1 MRILMVTPYPPARD
15 GIASYAV
22 QEVKVLRAAGHDV
35 EVLSPGPSAAHH
47 HLALR
52 GPRGPLALAKRVR
65 GYDRVVV
72 QFHPDVF
79 YPHPLSGRDRLE
91 VTAGLHLAFL
101 LSRRVEIRVHE
112 VNYDWGRDGSRH
124 ARLFRALWQRV
135 DEVTVHTEDERSAF
149 SAAFDVA
156 PSSVRVI
163 EHGGH
168 FERRA
173 HVDRAEARRHLGL
186 PDDQLV
192 FLSIGFV
199 QPHKG
204 FDRAVRAF
212 AGLDAH
218 GCRLDVVGSIR
229 VDEPEYVVYRDELAE
244 LVARTPG
251 AHLHDEYVSDW
262 LFDVWLVAA
271 DVVVLPYRYIWS
283 SGVLERAKQ
292 YDRPVI
298 ATRVGGMEGQASD
311 VTQLVDDDRALRRA
325 LWAAA
330 GAVEAASER
339 PVQHW
344 PVDHAAVGEVDRSE
358 VQGEIRRRAA
368 ADRTHATVHT
378 LEVQG
383 VGDREAADAS
393 APLRNVPLFAV
404 PPPVSARRSSRF
416 AKRVVHRLAYWLVAP
431 VIEQLN
437 DLRAAAIASVERA
450 EHARS
455 DPDRHASPGKA
466 GARH

>member
-1 MRILMVTPYPPARD
+1 
-15 GIASYAV
+15 
-22 QEVKVLRAAGHDV
+22 VKVLRAAGHDV
-35 EVLSPGPSAAHH
+35 EVLSPGPSEAHH
-47 HLALR
+47 HLDLR
-52 GPRGPLALAKRVR
+52 GPRGPLSLAKRVR
-65 GYDRVVV
+65 GYDRVIV

-79 YPHPLSGRDRLE
+79 YPHPLSGRERLE
-91 VTAGLHLAFL
+91 VTAGLQLAFL
-101 LSRRVEIRVHE
+101 LARRVEIRVHE
-112 VNYDWGRDGSRH
+112 VNYDWGRDGSHH
-124 ARLFRALWQRV
+124 ARLFRSLWQRV
-135 DEVTVHTEDERSAF
+135 DEVTVHTDDERSAF
-149 SAAFDVA
+149 SAAFGVA
-156 PSSVRVI
+156 PSSVRMI

-186 PDDQLV
+186 PDDQLA

-204 FDRAVRAF
+204 FDRAVHAF

-218 GCRLDVVGSIR
+218 GCRLDVVGSVR
-229 VDEPEYVVYRDELAE
+229 VDEPEYVVYRDELAD
-244 LVARTPG
+244 LVAGTPG

-271 DVVVLPYRYIWS
+271 DVVVLPYRHIWS

-292 YDRPVI
+292 YGRPVI

-325 LWAAA
+325 MWAAA
-330 GAVEAASER
+330 GAAEAASER
-339 PVQHW
+339 PLRNW

-358 VQGEIRRRAA
+358 VQGEIRRRADAERAHA
-368 ADRTHATVHT
+368 AVRT
-378 LEVQG
+378 LEVRG
-383 VGDREAADAS
+383 VGDLEASDAS
-393 APLRNVPLFAV
+393 GPLRNVPLFAV

-431 VIEQLN
+431 LTEQLN

-450 EHARS
+450 DRGRS
-455 DPDRHASPGKA
+455 DADRDASPDKA